1 MPLGG
6 LTVAIAVPVTSSPTI
21 SEVWSGPPLPEEVSL
36 WSSAAK

>member
-21 SEVWSGPPLPEEVSL
+21 RELWYDPPLPEEVSP